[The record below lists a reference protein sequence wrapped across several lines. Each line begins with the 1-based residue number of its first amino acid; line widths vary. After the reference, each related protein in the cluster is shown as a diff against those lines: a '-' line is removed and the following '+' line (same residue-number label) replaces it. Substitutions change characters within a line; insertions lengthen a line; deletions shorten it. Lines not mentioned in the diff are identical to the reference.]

1 MPYFGHFSHLFEHS
15 RTPKEYCCARNS
27 NRETR
32 KIWVARISA
41 RHRKPHRYPY
51 STFYFF
57 ELQAQTTGSV
67 IGEIAADIKQS
78 TARALSGE
86 AAPKPTPPPQDF
98 GQLATIVALCAA
110 GLAVMLGGVG
120 LYRNEPHRLSYLAVG
135 IGISAFVMQY
145 VFWLAI
151 LICGIALLISIVE
164 NLGSIFD

>member
-1 MPYFGHFSHLFEHS
+1 MQ
-15 RTPKEYCCARNS
+15 
-27 NRETR
+27 
-32 KIWVARISA
+32 KIAIE
-41 RHRKPHRYPY
+41 KPTKYGLIGFLLGIASLIVILNQL
-51 STFYFF
+51 STFF
-57 ELQAQTTGSV
+57 EPQAQSTGSV

-78 TARALSGE
+78 AARALSGE
-86 AAPKPTPPPQDF
+86 PAPKPTPPPQDF

-110 GLAVMLGGVG
+110 GLAVMLGNVG

-135 IGISAFVMQY
+135 IGLSAFVMQY

>member
-1 MPYFGHFSHLFEHS
+1 MC
-15 RTPKEYCCARNS
+15 K
-27 NRETR
+27 
-32 KIWVARISA
+32 KIAIE
-41 RHRKPHRYPY
+41 KPTKYGLIGFLLGIASLIVILNQL
-51 STFYFF
+51 STFF
-57 ELQAQTTGSV
+57 EPQAQSTGSV

-78 TARALSGE
+78 AARALSGE
-86 AAPKPTPPPQDF
+86 PAPKPTPPPQDF

-110 GLAVMLGGVG
+110 GLAVMLGDVG

-135 IGISAFVMQY
+135 IGLSAFVMQY

>member
-1 MPYFGHFSHLFEHS
+1 MQ
-15 RTPKEYCCARNS
+15 
-27 NRETR
+27 
-32 KIWVARISA
+32 KIAIDKLTKYGLIGFLLGIASLIVILNQL
-41 RHRKPHRYPY
+41 
-51 STFYFF
+51 STFF
-57 ELQAQTTGSV
+57 EPQAQSTGSV

-78 TARALSGE
+78 VARALSGE
-86 AAPKPTPPPQDF
+86 PAPKPTLPPQDF

-110 GLAVMLGGVG
+110 WLAVMLGDVG